1 MRIDG
6 MDASS
11 TAQAKSIEMQPA
23 VKVVSDNAKEIKT
36 QKNEGRPLS
45 QLTEFEKREMPI
57 SDKVVIEAIEKANRA
72 ISGANRRFEFSIH
85 EKTKEI
91 MVKVINSDTNEVVRE
106 IPPEKILDMV
116 ATMWEMAGILVDE
129 RR

>member
-6 MDASS
+6 TDASLPNLTNS
-11 TAQAKSIEMQPA
+11 QNTSVPA
-23 VKVVSDNAKEIKT
+23 NVTRVKTKEKIALTDNKII
-36 QKNEGRPLS
+36 S
-45 QLTEFEKREMPI
+45 QLSDFDKKEMPI
-57 SDKVVIEAIEKANRA
+57 SEKVLIEAIEKANRA
-72 ISGANRRFEFSIH
+72 ISGANRRFEFTIH

-91 MVKVINSDTNEVVRE
+91 MIKVIDSDTNDVVRE

-116 ATMWEMAGILVDE
+116 ARMWEMLGLIVDE

>member
-6 MDASS
+6 MDAAS
-11 TAQAKSIEMQPA
+11 TIPFKVSDSQTAVKA
-23 VKVVSDNAKEIKT
+23 VKVESQSVKEDTVDIRKVGHLT
-36 QKNEGRPLS
+36 QL
-45 QLTEFEKREMPI
+45 EKRELPI
-57 SDKVVIEAIEKANRA
+57 SEKVVIDAIEKANNA

-91 MVKVINSDTNEVVRE
+91 MVKVINSDTNEVIRE

-116 ATMWEMAGILVDE
+116 ATMWEMAGIIVDE

>member
-6 MDASS
+6 MDAVNTIPLKEWDGQS
-11 TAQAKSIEMQPA
+11 AVKA
-23 VKVVSDNAKEIKT
+23 VKVE
-36 QKNEGRPLS
+36 S
-45 QLTEFEKREMPI
+45 QSVKKDTDDIRKAAHLTELEKRELPI
-57 SDKVVIEAIEKANRA
+57 SEKVVIDAIEKANNA

-85 EKTKEI
+85 AKTKEI
-91 MVKVINSDTNEVVRE
+91 MVKVINSDTNEVIRE

-116 ATMWEMAGILVDE
+116 ATMWKMAGIFVDE

>member
-11 TAQAKSIEMQPA
+11 TVQFKSPEVQPA
-23 VKVVSDNAKEIKT
+23 VKVASESTKETKSQSQETKT
-36 QKNEGRPLS
+36 SLHMS
-45 QLTEFEKREMPI
+45 EFEKSVLPI
-57 SDKVVIEAIEKANRA
+57 SDKVVIDAIEKANRA

-91 MVKVINSDTNEVVRE
+91 MVKVINSDTNEIIRE